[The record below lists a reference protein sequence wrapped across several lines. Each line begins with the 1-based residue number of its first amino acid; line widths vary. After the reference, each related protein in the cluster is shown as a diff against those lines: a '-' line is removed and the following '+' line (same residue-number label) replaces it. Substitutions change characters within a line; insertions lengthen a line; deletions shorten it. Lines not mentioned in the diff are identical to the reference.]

1 MGVIDKISI
10 KNAIETPAWL
20 AVWAAEPDRRIDV
33 RMSYND
39 LKTLCDLINEKR
51 SDRWIPVEEKFPESE
66 KEVFV
71 TTDTGEVLPA
81 IYEDGTVRE
90 NDSAWLWYDLD
101 GDWDYK
107 ADCMIIPEGWFENR
121 KFNPED
127 TLNTEVYEKV
137 IAWRY
142 LPNPYHP

>member
-51 SDRWIPVEEKFPESE
+51 SDRWIPVEERLPEGGE
-66 KEVFV
+66 EVLVQWEFYSRCDDM
-71 TTDTGEVLPA
+71 TYTYIHIMRLNKMTGEWNGTYGVP
-81 IYEDGTVRE
+81 DG
-90 NDSAWLWYDLD
+90 
-101 GDWDYK
+101 
-107 ADCMIIPEGWFENR
+107 
-121 KFNPED
+121 
-127 TLNTEVYEKV
+127 KV
-137 IAWRY
+137 IAWRS
-142 LPNPYHP
+142 LPDPYYP